1 MRRRSERDLPT
12 ITIVTPS
19 LNQGRF
25 VEATVRSVLLQR
37 YPRLEYI
44 FMDGG
49 STDDTLQRVEPYREW
64 FAHFESGPDGGQS
77 MAIAKGFSL
86 SSGAIM
92 AYLNSDDVLLPGT
105 LNFVA
110 GYFGRHPDVDF
121 IYGHRCIIDENGRVV
136 GHWILPSHSSFL
148 MSRWDLIPQETCFW
162 RRQVFERAG
171 NVDSGLRFAMDY
183 DLFVRFMERG
193 KGVRVNRFMAS
204 FRMHPAS
211 KTSTQLSTLGQEEIL
226 AVRARYGLGCPPL
239 LGSAYAAY
247 VRFSSARWL
256 RRKGTV
262 AGLPAG
268 VGYSLADVWANLF

>member
-1 MRRRSERDLPT
+1 MRSGTESNLPI

-49 STDDTLQRVEPYREW
+49 STDDTLQRIEPYRGG
-64 FAHFESGPDGGQS
+64 FAHFESGADGGQS
-77 MAIAKGFSL
+77 MAIAKGFSR
-86 SSGAIM
+86 STGAIM

-110 GYFGRHPDVDF
+110 GYFDRHPDVDF
-121 IYGHRCIIDENGRVV
+121 IYGHRCIIDENDRIVD
-136 GHWILPSHSSFL
+136 HWILPSHSSFL
-148 MSRWDLIPQETCFW
+148 MRRWDLIPQETCFW
-162 RRQVFERAG
+162 RRRVFERAG
-171 NVDSGLRFAMDY
+171 NVDSTLRFAMDY
-183 DLFVRFMERG
+183 DLFVRFMEG
-193 KGVRVNRFMAS
+193 GTGVRVNRFMAS
-204 FRMHPAS
+204 FRMHPSS
-211 KTSTQLSTLGQEEIL
+211 KTSTQLSTVGQEEIL
-226 AVRARYGLGCPPL
+226 AVRAKYGLRCPPF
-239 LGSAYAAY
+239 LGSIYSAY

-256 RRKGTV
+256 RRNGSV

-268 VGYSLADVWANLF
+268 VGYPLADVWANLI